1 MKKLG
6 LLIIVSFLVTAVYAD
21 VIYDDQTFD
30 WGATWNGFSIY
41 AGNGYETADDFE
53 TAEDWTLE
61 TICFWELWSSQHNI
75 RVHIFSDS
83 AGAPGSVLYQEEVTA
98 TDITWTIAYQDFDYT
113 VYRGDIPING
123 FNIANGTRYWVGL
136 QSTSDNPGC
145 NWLVMGNDPAWWSNC
160 YFYDGGWFDSYDYF
174 GEASACEFELHGSPP
189 DAAVEPVSLGTIKAG
204 FAE

>member
-1 MKKLG
+1 MGRSG
-6 LLIIVSFLVTAVYAD
+6 LLIILIAMTAAVYAD
-21 VIYDDQTFD
+21 VIYDAQTFD
-30 WGATWNGFSIY
+30 WSATWNGFSIY

-61 TICFWELWSSQHNI
+61 TISFWELWSSQHNI

-83 AGAPGSVLYQEEVTA
+83 AGAPGSVLYQEEVT
-98 TDITWTIAYQDFDYT
+98 
-113 VYRGDIPING
+113 
-123 FNIANGTRYWVGL
+123 
-136 QSTSDNPGC
+136 
-145 NWLVMGNDPAWWSNC
+145 AWWSNC